1 MAKKKFY
8 VDLDLQGNQLVSA
21 VAEVLAS
28 APSNPKPGQIY
39 FDSSLKRL
47 RYYADATTGWVNGT
61 PLSAANKN
69 PDVANSYGVYH
80 STDNEIFLFRS
91 LKAKTSKIAL
101 SLTPNGEIEIDANIT
116 KTDVGLGNVTND
128 AQVKRSEMGAVNGV
142 ATLGADGKV
151 PATQLPS
158 YVDDVVEFEDQRTSP
173 LSGMT
178 VGKIYY
184 DLTNKVFVVATSAT
198 AGNNITPENGKIY
211 VDLSTGKTYRWGGT
225 DLAVISETLALGET
239 SSSAYRGDRGKIAYD
254 HAMNADGMG
263 APHVSDPERS
273 TWNAKQDTSVTITTP
288 TSSDTQASAGAQ
300 TIVSLF
306 QKLVNNIKALYDRF
320 NPSTGHDHNGT
331 NSKKI
336 DYANLTGTG
345 SIVKKYVSAALTGAS
360 GTITAATHGCGTT
373 PQVIF
378 VQNGEH
384 VELAWT
390 INASGDIAWSSNM
403 SFVAGDVLKAIV
415 NGI

>member
-8 VDLDLQGNQLVSA
+8 VDLDLQGNQLLSV

-39 FDSSLKRL
+39 YDSTLKRL
-47 RYYADATTGWVNGT
+47 RYYTDSTTNWVNGT

-80 STDNEIFLFRS
+80 STDNEVFLFRS
-91 LKAKTSKIAL
+91 LKAKTSKIGIG
-101 SLTPNGEIEIDANIT
+101 LTANGEIEIDANIT

-151 PATQLPS
+151 PSTQLPS
-158 YVDDVVEFEDQRTSP
+158 YVDDVVEFAAQIPTKT
-173 LSGMT
+173 GMT
-178 VGKIYY
+178 VGNLYY
-184 DLTNKVFVVATSAT
+184 ITGTKLLCSATSAT
-198 AGNNITPENGKIY
+198 AGTDISPEAGKIY
-211 VDLSTGKTYRWGGT
+211 VDLQTAKTYRWGGT
-225 DLAVISETLALGET
+225 DLVVISETLALGET
-239 SSSAYRGDRGKIAYD
+239 EFSAYRGDRGKEAYD
-254 HAMNADGMG
+254 HAKNASGMTT
-263 APHVSDPERS
+263 PHVSDADRS
-273 TWNAKQDTSVTITTP
+273 NWNGKQDTSVTITTP
-288 TSSDTQASAGAQ
+288 TSSDTQATAGAQ
-300 TIVSLF
+300 TIGSLF
-306 QKLVNNIKALYDRF
+306 QRLVDNIKALYDRF
-320 NPSTGHDHNGT
+320 SPSTGHDHNGT

-336 DYANLTGTG
+336 DYASLTGTG

-384 VELAWT
+384 IELAWT
-390 INASGDIAWSSNM
+390 INASGDIAWGSNI

>member
-8 VDLDLQGNQLVSA
+8 VDLDLQGNQLLSV

-39 FDSSLKRL
+39 YDSTLKRL
-47 RYYADATTGWVNGT
+47 RYYTDATMNWVNGT

-80 STDNEIFLFRS
+80 NTDNDVFLFRNI
-91 LKAKTSKIAL
+91 KAKTSKIGIG
-101 SLTPNGEIEIDANIT
+101 LTPNGEIEIDANIT

-151 PATQLPS
+151 PSTQLPS
-158 YVDDVVEFEDQRTSP
+158 YVDEVVEFEAQIPTKT
-173 LSGMT
+173 GMT
-178 VGKIYY
+178 VGKLYY
-184 DLTNKVFVVATSAT
+184 ITGTKLLCSATSAT
-198 AGNNITPENGKIY
+198 AGTDISPEAGKIY
-211 VDLSTGKTYRWGGT
+211 VDLQTAKTYRWGGT
-225 DLAVISETLALGET
+225 DLVVISETLALGET
-239 SSSAYRGDRGKIAYD
+239 EFSAYRGDRGKKAFD
-254 HAMNADGMG
+254 HSQNAAGM
-263 APHVSDPERS
+263 AVPHVSDADRS
-273 TWNAKQDTSVTITTP
+273 NWNAKQDTSVTITTP
-288 TSSDTQASAGAQ
+288 TSSDTQATAGAQ

-320 NPSTGHDHNGT
+320 SPSTGHDHNGT

-336 DYANLTGTG
+336 DYASLTGTG

-384 VELAWT
+384 IELAWT
-390 INASGDIAWSSNM
+390 INASGDIAWGSNI

>member
-8 VDLDLQGNQLVSA
+8 VDLDLQGNQLLSV

-39 FDSSLKRL
+39 YDSTLKRL
-47 RYYADATTGWVNGT
+47 RYYTDATTNWVNGT

-80 STDNEIFLFRS
+80 STDNDVFIFRNI
-91 LKAKTSKIAL
+91 KAKTSKIGIGL
-101 SLTPNGEIEIDANIT
+101 SANGEIEIDANIS
-116 KTDVGLGNVTND
+116 KSDVGLANVTND
-128 AQVKRSEMGAVNGV
+128 AQVKRTEMGAVNGV

-151 PATQLPS
+151 PSTQLPS
-158 YVDDVVEFEDQRTSP
+158 YVDDVVEMAAQIPTKT
-173 LSGMT
+173 GMT
-178 VGKIYY
+178 VGNLYY
-184 DLTNKVFVVATSAT
+184 ITGTKLLCSATSAT
-198 AGNNITPENGKIY
+198 AGTDITPEAGKIY
-211 VDLSTGKTYRWGGT
+211 VDLQTAKTYRWGGT

-239 SSSAYRGDRGKIAYD
+239 SSSAFRGDKGKEAYD
-254 HAMNADGMG
+254 HSRLAVDHAK
-263 APHVSDPERS
+263 PHVTDSERED
-273 TWNAKQDTSVTITTP
+273 WNAKQDTSVTITTP
-288 TSSDTQASAGAQ
+288 TASDTQATAGFQ
-300 TIVSLF
+300 NLVSLF
-306 QKLVNNIKALYDRF
+306 QKLVNNIKAIYDRF
-320 NPSTGHDHNGT
+320 NASTGHDHNGT

-336 DYANLTGTG
+336 DYSNLTGTG
-345 SIVKKYVSAALTGAS
+345 SIVKKYVSAALTGLS

-378 VQNGEH
+378 AQTGEH
-384 VELAWT
+384 IELAWT

-403 SFVAGDVLKAIV
+403 AFVAGDVLKAIV

>member
-8 VDLDLQGNQLVSA
+8 VDLDLQGNQLLSV

-39 FDSSLKRL
+39 FDSYLKRL

-69 PDVANSYGVYH
+69 GDVDNSYGVYH
-80 STDNEIFLFRS
+80 STENDIFLFRNIKGKS
-91 LKAKTSKIAL
+91 SKISVSL
-101 SLTPNGEIEIDANIT
+101 SGAGEIEIDANIT

-151 PATQLPS
+151 PSTQLPS
-158 YVDDVVEFEDQRTSP
+158 YVDDVVEFEAQIPTKT
-173 LSGMT
+173 GMT
-178 VGKIYY
+178 VGKLYY
-184 DLTNKVFVVATSAT
+184 ITGTKLLCSATSAT
-198 AGNNITPENGKIY
+198 AGTDINPEAGKIY
-211 VDLSTGKTYRWGGT
+211 VDLQTAKTYRWGGI
-225 DLAVISETLALGET
+225 DLVVISETLALGET

-254 HAMNADGMG
+254 HSQNASGMST
-263 APHVSDPERS
+263 PHVSDADRS
-273 TWNAKQDTSVTITTP
+273 NWNAKQSTDVVISAP
-288 TSSDTQASAGAQ
+288 TASDAQASAGSQ
-300 TIVSLF
+300 GIGSLF
-306 QKLVNNIKALYDRF
+306 QRLVDNIKALYDRF
-320 NPSTGHDHNGT
+320 SPSTGHDHNGT

-336 DYANLTGTG
+336 DYASLTGTG

-373 PQVIF
+373 PLVIF

-384 VELAWT
+384 IELAWT
-390 INASGDIAWSSNM
+390 INASGDIAWGSNI

>member
-8 VDLDLQGNQLVSA
+8 VDVDLQGNQLLSV

-28 APSNPKPGQIY
+28 APSNPKPGQFY
-39 FDSSLKRL
+39 FDSTLKRL
-47 RYYADATTGWVNGT
+47 RYYTDATTGWVNGT

-69 PDVANSYGVYH
+69 PDVAGSFGVYH
-80 STDNEIFLFRS
+80 STDNDVFLFRNI
-91 LKAKTSKIAL
+91 KAKTSKIDIRL
-101 SLTPNGEIEIDANIT
+101 SGNGEIEIDANIS
-116 KTDVGLGNVTND
+116 KSDVGLANVTND

-151 PATQLPS
+151 PSTQLPS
-158 YVDDVVEFEDQRTSP
+158 YVDDVVEFAAQIPTKT
-173 LSGMT
+173 GMT
-178 VGKIYY
+178 VGNLYY
-184 DLTNKVFVVATSAT
+184 ITGTKLLCSATSAT
-198 AGNNITPENGKIY
+198 AGTDITPEVGKIY
-211 VDLSTGKTYRWGGT
+211 VDLQTAKTYRWGGT
-225 DLAVISETLALGET
+225 DLVVISETLALGET
-239 SSSAYRGDRGKIAYD
+239 EFSAYRGDRGKEAFD
-254 HAMNADGMG
+254 HSQNAAGM
-263 APHVSDPERS
+263 AVPHVSDADRS
-273 TWNAKQDTSVTITTP
+273 NWNNKQEKNITITAP
-288 TSSDTQASAGAQ
+288 TVSDIQATAGDY
-300 TIVSLF
+300 TIRNLF
-306 QKLVNNIKALYDRF
+306 QKLVDNIKALYDRF
-320 NPSTGHDHNGT
+320 NVSNGHDHNGT

-336 DYANLTGTG
+336 DYASLTGTG

-384 VELAWT
+384 IELAWT
-390 INASGDIAWSSNM
+390 INASGDIAWGSNI

>member
-8 VDLDLQGNQLVSA
+8 VDLDLQGNQLLSV

-39 FDSSLKRL
+39 YDSTLKRL
-47 RYYADATTGWVNGT
+47 RYYTDATMNWVNGT

-80 STDNEIFLFRS
+80 NTDNDVFLFRNI
-91 LKAKTSKIAL
+91 KAKTSKIGIG
-101 SLTPNGEIEIDANIT
+101 LTPNGEIEIDANIT

-151 PATQLPS
+151 PSTQLPS
-158 YVDDVVEFEDQRTSP
+158 YVDEVVEFEAQIPTKT
-173 LSGMT
+173 GMT
-178 VGKIYY
+178 VGKLYY
-184 DLTNKVFVVATSAT
+184 ITGTKLLCSATSAT
-198 AGNNITPENGKIY
+198 AGTDISPEAGKIY
-211 VDLSTGKTYRWGGT
+211 VDLQTAKTYRWGGT
-225 DLAVISETLALGET
+225 DLVVISETLALGET
-239 SSSAYRGDRGKIAYD
+239 EFSAYRGDRGKEAFD
-254 HAMNADGMG
+254 HSQNAAGM
-263 APHVSDPERS
+263 AVPHVSDADRS
-273 TWNAKQDTSVTITTP
+273 NWNAKQDTSVTITTP
-288 TSSDTQASAGAQ
+288 TSSDTQATAGAQ

-320 NPSTGHDHNGT
+320 SPSTGHDHNGT

-336 DYANLTGTG
+336 DYASLTGTG

-373 PQVIF
+373 PQVTF

-384 VELAWT
+384 IELAWT
-390 INASGDIAWSSNM
+390 INASGDIAWGSNI